1 MKIGIGLDVSEHL
14 HIPQF
19 TAHRLFLTL
28 SSQLASIMSSDGS
41 DYMSDLQASSDTESP
56 SSNWLIKYPHLDHN
70 PWEVAD
76 SPDAPRI
83 RPKKA
88 SDWSTLSSKDIAI
101 IEEQQLHRNDCF
113 LDEEAFLKLYT
124 SDSINP
130 FQNMAN
136 VPVHVYEAIRC
147 HSPLPQIAPHEV
159 QIVGTFGTRKM
170 TMLKAQYQGK
180 DVLIKPV
187 SSSPFC

>member
-1 MKIGIGLDVSEHL
+1 MVSTISLHL
-14 HIPQF
+14 H
-19 TAHRLFLTL
+19 TAFPIA
-28 SSQLASIMSSDGS
+28 SKFSSIMSSNDCDHS
-41 DYMSDLQASSDTESP
+41 SDLQASSDTESP

-101 IEEQQLHRNDCF
+101 IEGQQLHRNDCF

-136 VPVHVYEAIRC
+136 VPVHVYEAIKC
-147 HSPLPQIAPHEV
+147 SPLPQIAPHEV